1 MSSQSKM
8 PMMACGHAAQGFV
21 GSERTQP
28 GCVICYGLTPKA
40 LIVAETPD
48 LTGRKATCIYCGKEA
63 DSNIGLPFFEHRP
76 QMEKDK
82 YYDGCRGRD

>member
-48 LTGRKATCIYCGKEA
+48 LTGRKATCIFCGKEA